1 MAGREIYGA
10 RHKGS
15 GPKKERTIPRIA
27 VDMKVKAGGIGDRI
41 TMGGHLYQ
49 MEKHGPF
56 AMASQS
62 GAMALLR
69 KRVRERDGG
78 PSWKHWAKGGV
89 SGSQTYKEMVS
100 DSMSGWLFVPWPGI
114 SGGRCVGSPLS
125 GSQEKRSSESLR
137 HRVRAEGRVVEFHE
151 VGRR

>member
-27 VDMKVKAGGIGDRI
+27 VDMKVKAGGIGDGT
-41 TMGGHLYQ
+41 TMGGHPYQ
-49 MEKHGPF
+49 MEKHGPL

-62 GAMALLR
+62 EAMALLI
-69 KRVRERDGG
+69 KRVEKRDSG

-89 SGSQTYKEMVS
+89 SGSQTYKETVS
-100 DSMSGWLFVPWPGI
+100 DCPG
-114 SGGRCVGSPLS
+114 GFLHPGPVYPEGVAWEGHCWGA
-125 GSQEKRSSESLR
+125 KRSVAW
-137 HRVRAEGRVVEFHE
+137 RV
-151 VGRR
+151 